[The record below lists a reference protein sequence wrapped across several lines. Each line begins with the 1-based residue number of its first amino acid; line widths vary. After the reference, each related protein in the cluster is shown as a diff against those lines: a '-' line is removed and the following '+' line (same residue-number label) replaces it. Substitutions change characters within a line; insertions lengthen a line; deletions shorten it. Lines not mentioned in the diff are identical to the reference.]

1 MREVMRVS
9 NVDDKYVYLSLAV
22 SEATCSACAIAG
34 SCSIKGSGKEMRLL
48 KNSIKKDFLPLM
60 PGDTVIVDMKYNEAI
75 LSLIVY
81 GIPLAG
87 FVIGVLLGYFLKVH
101 DVISFLFGIA
111 FAGVGA
117 LFTRMFDKKYKV
129 EIIDVKHQNLTDNFI
144 LQ

>member
-1 MREVMRVS
+1 
-9 NVDDKYVYLSLAV
+9 
-22 SEATCSACAIAG
+22 
-34 SCSIKGSGKEMRLL
+34 
-48 KNSIKKDFLPLM
+48 M

-101 DVISFLFGIA
+101 DVISFLLGIA
-111 FAGVGA
+111 FAGIGA

>member
-1 MREVMRVS
+1 MREVMKVV

-22 SEATCSACAIAG
+22 SEATCSSCAIAG

-87 FVIGVLLGYFLKVH
+87 FMIGVLIGYFLKVS

-117 LFTRMFDKKYKV
+117 LFTRMFDKKYKI
-129 EIIDVKHQNLTDNFI
+129 EIIDVKHQNLKDNFI

>member
-9 NVDDKYVYLSLAV
+9 NVDDKYVYLSLAI
-22 SEATCSACAIAG
+22 SEAICSSCAIAG
-34 SCSIKGSGKEMRLL
+34 SCSIKGSRKEMKIP

-60 PGDTVIVDMKYNEAI
+60 PGDMVIVDMKYNEAI

-87 FVIGVLLGYFLKVH
+87 FIIGVLLGHFIKIS
-101 DVISFLFGIA
+101 DVISFIFGIA
-111 FAGVGA
+111 FAGIGA
-117 LFTRMFDKKYKV
+117 FFTRMFDKKYKIEV
-129 EIIDVKHQNLTDNFI
+129 IDVKHQNLTDNFI